1 MIENFGLIHMG
12 EKWLEAKKQR
22 MRNLLKIAPPDEA
35 LYREIM
41 LSLGYPKNKVQ
52 FLELALLFPYREIK
66 NLRNKEV
73 IEKALLFRAGLSEDK
88 DGLPEEFDISLRM
101 GGDIWEYKGIRPANY
116 PDKRIKG
123 ITSLLYLT
131 TDVGITFFFQG
142 KIKFQISNKNPRNA
156 LKNIMSFDG
165 IGEQRKEEMFFNI
178 ISPFFMVL
186 SEDTRILKFLEF
198 LFENYLPLSDNKIIK
213 AFKNKYKINITAL
226 KEYMGAL
233 YFMKEQGGI
242 DE

>member
-1 MIENFGLIHMG
+1 MDVYALGIFG

-22 MRNLLKIAPPDEA
+22 MSNLLKIAPPDEA

-41 LSLGYPKNKVQ
+41 LSLGYPENKVQ

-66 NLRNKEV
+66 SLRNKET
-73 IEKALLFRAGLSEDK
+73 IEKALLFRAGFSDDK
-88 DGLPEEFDISLRM
+88 DGLPEEFDISLRI
-101 GGDIWEYKGIRPANY
+101 GRDIWEYKGIRPANY

-123 ITSLLYLT
+123 IANLLCLT
-131 TDVGITFFFQG
+131 KDKGIVFFFLDR
-142 KIKFQISNKNPRNA
+142 IRFQLSNINARKA

-178 ISPFFMVL
+178 IFPFYMVFP
-186 SEDTRILKFLEF
+186 EDAEIRKFLEF
-198 LFENYLPLSDNKIIK
+198 MFETYPPLSENRFIK
-213 AFKNKYKINITAL
+213 KFKNRYNLNIKNV

-233 YFMKEQGGI
+233 YMMKKEGGT
-242 DE
+242 DG